1 MRQPYSVVGSA
12 GGGAIVRKKEKETD
26 EVARTTYESVESS
39 RETTPPTRA
48 TFGCRGNE
56 GPPLSL
62 SFVTLSCSRVNGRAS
77 TAPTPSLSLSLSLSL
92 SSPSP

>member
-56 GPPLSL
+56 GPP
-62 SFVTLSCSRVNGRAS
+62 
-77 TAPTPSLSLSLSLSL
+77 SLSLFCYPVLF
-92 SSPSP
+92 PR